1 MWLFGGN
8 KVKRTQSLREV
19 SIATKQRNL
28 DINENE
34 GREIEL
40 GKERGLSKPGE
51 SLLYNGENKIS
62 RPYANGSPSPSFSI
76 VRLLFAFFHNFQ
88 LLFSRLSERTLVCGE
103 IKFRKL

>member
-8 KVKRTQSLREV
+8 KPKRAQSLREV

-28 DINENE
+28 DVNENE

-40 GKERGLSKPGE
+40 GKGRGGLSRPGE

-62 RPYANGSPSPSFSI
+62 RPYVNGSSSSSFSI
-76 VRLLFAFFHNFQ
+76 VRVLFAFFHSFQ
-88 LLFSRLSERTLVCGE
+88 LFC
-103 IKFRKL
+103 